1 MTFYADDLYDA
12 EWSTDFSFT
21 IPNDLK
27 SGGFIGFAWN
37 RPFGRENDQLG
48 IAAVLGKPTRYQREL
63 GYNTQYGIESFW
75 RFNLGSS
82 TLAVMYDWVLPFSYC
97 TIAKVTWKSYLDFA

>member
-27 SGGFIGFAWN
+27 IGVY
-37 RPFGRENDQLG
+37 
-48 IAAVLGKPTRYQREL
+48 AARLTQGDFVEYITFFVAAPKGKPTSKLAFWASDYNYLAYVGISL
-63 GYNTQYGIESFW
+63 G
-75 RFNLGSS
+75 
-82 TLAVMYDWVLPFSYC
+82 
-97 TIAKVTWKSYLDFA
+97 VTA